1 VIRSLAPISAAFVA
15 ALALAGSAAPADAF
29 YLTSTNATPDHHLNI
44 LRFPPRNP
52 GFRPCIGRPVRL
64 PAGEFWHGA
73 YAVSERHRTDPDLYQ
88 AHITVRVPGTYT
100 WEACRG
106 WNARLGHYQIRSTLR
121 GHGFSHT
128 IKNTFQRD
136 PNDLGPSHVY
146 GNGNYEWGG
155 RIARYQLGVTEPA
168 R

>member
-1 VIRSLAPISAAFVA
+1 VRGPGLAKLVA
-15 ALALAGSAAPADAF
+15 AGVIDAPARMLMEEF
-29 YLTSTNATPDHHLNI
+29 FSTSGTVVTSVSLVAAA
-44 LRFPPRNP
+44 
-52 GFRPCIGRPVRL
+52 GRT
-64 PAGEFWHGA
+64 H
-73 YAVSERHRTDPDLYQ
+73 Q

-100 WEACRG
+100 WDACRG

-155 RIARYQLGVTEPA
+155 RIARYQPGVTEPA